1 MMRAQGESQQK
12 AFWDRMAA
20 SDRRTAAVNDIL
32 GGTVRL
38 TDGQGNNYQAPAGSN
53 YYFQDLNA
61 ARTAGKPDD
70 AVVRADVYP
79 SPLVDLRPLE
89 VIR

>member
-1 MMRAQGESQQK
+1 
-12 AFWDRMAA
+12 MAS
-20 SDRRTAAVNDIL
+20 SDRRRDAVNDVL

-38 TDGQGNNYQAPAGSN
+38 SDGQGNTYQAQAGSN
-53 YYFQDLNA
+53 YYFQDL
-61 ARTAGKPDD
+61 TGT
-70 AVVRADVYP
+70 VVSTDVYP